1 MCGISGF
8 LNTRL
13 SLDEKKGVL
22 TKMMSAIAHRGPD
35 DFGSFVDED
44 VAIGFRRLSII
55 DVAAGHQ
62 PLCNE
67 DATLWLTFN
76 GEIYN
81 YLELRAGLAERGHRF
96 ATHTDSE
103 VILHLFE
110 EQGIACVKLLRGMFA
125 FVIWDTNSRTLYG
138 ARDRFGI
145 KPLYYSNQGGAF
157 IYASEAKAILEH
169 PAVVRA
175 VDEDS
180 LQHYFT
186 FQFVP
191 DPTTLFKGLLRLPPA
206 HYFSLRD
213 GELSLKKYW
222 QLEFRPISKPVS
234 YFVEGTEHLLTEAVR
249 MHMMSEVPRGAFL
262 SGGVDSSVI
271 VALLRKMGN
280 LSTYSVGYA
289 EEKYDELPEARY
301 TAHALATD
309 HHEVRVS
316 AEDMWEAL
324 PDIIWHMDEPVADP
338 AACALYFVARRAS
351 QDITVVLSGEGADE
365 VFGGYG
371 IYREPGEVRKFA
383 RFPSPMRA
391 LLSSIGRMLPEGV
404 KGKDYLRRAITPLAE
419 RYFGNA
425 LIFSEAQK
433 DRLLALRANRR
444 LLPTDITRPYFE
456 QAKDLDD
463 IAQMQY
469 LDFNTWLTGD
479 ILVKADRMTMAHSL
493 ELRVP
498 FLDHHL
504 VEFAATIPPE
514 LKVNGNMTKHV
525 LRQAALHWLPPEV
538 AKRPKRGF
546 PVPTREWI
554 KRDWQTRLAETLK
567 SSSISHYVN
576 TNYAQEMLA
585 EHIAG
590 KNDHSRRLWTILVFQ
605 VWHRLYIE
613 RQR

>member
-8 LNTRL
+8 LDTRL

-35 DFGSFVDED
+35 DFGSFVDDD
-44 VAIGFRRLSII
+44 VALGFRRLSII

-67 DATLWLTFN
+67 DASLWLTFN

-81 YLELRAGLAERGHRF
+81 YLELRAGLIERGHRF

-110 EQGIACVKLLRGMFA
+110 EQGIECIKLLRGMFA
-125 FVIWDTNSRTLYG
+125 FVIWDTATKTLYG

-145 KPLYYSNQGGAF
+145 KPLYYTRQGGAF

-191 DPTTLFKGLLRLPPA
+191 DPATLFKGIRRLPPA

-213 GELSLKKYW
+213 GQLSLNKYW
-222 QLEFRPISKPVS
+222 QLEFRPERKPAS

-271 VALLRKMGN
+271 VALLRKMGD

-289 EEKYDELPEARY
+289 EAKYDELPEARY

-338 AACALYFVARRAS
+338 AACALYFVAKRAS

-391 LLSSIGRMLPEGV
+391 LLASIGRMLPEGV
-404 KGKDYLRRAITPLAE
+404 KGKDYLRRATTPLAE

-433 DRLLALRANRR
+433 DRLLALRSNRR

-456 QAKDLDD
+456 QAKELDD

-469 LDFNTWLTGD
+469 LDFNTWLAGD

-514 LKVNGNMTKHV
+514 LKVNGNMTKYV
-525 LRQAALHWLPPEV
+525 LRQAALNWLPPEV

-554 KRDWQTRLAETLK
+554 KRDWQARFAATLK
-567 SSSISHYVN
+567 RSSISHYVN

-590 KNDHSRRLWTILVFQ
+590 KSDHSRRLWTILVFQ
-605 VWHRLYIE
+605 LWHRLYIE
-613 RQR
+613 R